1 MKLPLRRA
9 ALGILVLAALAA
21 MVYAVLAVRPI
32 GVSVVEPEGRVA
44 IRVFGL
50 GTVEARML
58 SRVGFEVGAALTELD
73 ADHGDEVARGDVLA
87 RLSAADQEARVQRA
101 EAAKLAAEV
110 AVRKAEA
117 NVDRARAVL
126 AQRQGAN
133 ARQQSLLGRNAV
145 SQQTADEAQRDADV
159 AAAEL
164 SVARSEV
171 DVAQA
176 LVADAEAAL
185 GYERT
190 VLEQHVLRA
199 PFHAVVVERH
209 VEAGTVV
216 APGQVIFTLMAPE
229 TIWALAYIDEGR
241 AGAIEVGQAAEVRL
255 RSQPRTIFPAT
266 VARIGIESDRVN
278 EERRVWVKCGQC
290 PPQIHLGEQVE
301 VWITVAELDHV
312 LLVPELAV
320 SGFDGSTGRVWL
332 VEDGRLVAA
341 ELSFGH
347 RSEDA
352 RLEVVGGLPEG
363 AQVVATRLDGVAEG
377 RRVRV
382 RPESER

>member
-1 MKLPLRRA
+1 VKLSLPRV
-9 ALGILVLAALAA
+9 ALGLLALAALAA
-21 MVYAVLAVRPI
+21 IVYAILAVRPI
-32 GVSVVEPEGRVA
+32 GVSVVEPEEKVT

-73 ADHGDEVARGDVLA
+73 ADHGDEVAKGDVLA
-87 RLSAADQEARVQRA
+87 RLSAADQEARVRRA

-117 NVDRARAVL
+117 NVDRAGAVL

-133 ARQQSLLGRNAV
+133 ARQQSLLSRNAA
-145 SQQTADEAQRDADV
+145 SQQTADEAQRDAEV
-159 AAAEL
+159 AAADL

-199 PFHAVVVERH
+199 PFDAVVVERH

-241 AGAIEVGQAAEVRL
+241 AGAIEEGQIAEVRL

-290 PPQIHLGEQVE
+290 PPRVHLGEQVE
-301 VWITVAELDHV
+301 VWITVAELDHA

-332 VEDGRLVAA
+332 IEDGRLVRA

-352 RLEVVGGLPEG
+352 RLEVAGGLPEG
-363 AQVVATRLDGVAEG
+363 AQIVATRLDGVEEG
-377 RRVRV
+377 RRARV
-382 RPESER
+382 RPEGER